1 MTTGRTDL
9 LLVYVPKQL
18 HDGTA
23 RQGEYQGGQGND
35 GWLDLEKDIISSY
48 QQKIVATIKFL
59 RKVPSDVEVNPQ

>member
-48 QQKIVATIKFL
+48 QQKIVATI
-59 RKVPSDVEVNPQ
+59 PSAGTGSISVFSPN